1 MSTFNNLDS
10 KSGPA
15 TEYQSQS
22 WQCSVYKVIEFQISN
37 SMFNSKPNSN
47 INGVVHMVNPA
58 LLRQCRKTYNFLR
71 DNLYTAINF

>member
-37 SMFNSKPNSN
+37 SMFNSKANSN
-47 INGVVHMVNPA
+47 SNGEASVGRVQCQSGRQGLVT
-58 LLRQCRKTYNFLR
+58 LLYCSFG
-71 DNLYTAINF
+71 I